1 MLVEQNKLWL
11 IENNSYG
18 NIYISNDEIIKYIKD
33 NINYFISFKIEINS
47 IQIIDSSNFYPV
59 IKVLI
64 NSKSKLDFILE
75 KIDLI
80 SNTLEMILTN
90 NIGLKISGIQVGVKN
105 IEQ

>member
-11 IENNSYG
+11 IESNSYG

-47 IQIIDSSNFYPV
+47 IQIIDSSNFYPI

-75 KIDLI
+75 KIDLV